1 MVNMISKSLLKKTL
15 YFDIETSGITQNL
28 EDLEKENPRLA
39 EIWKKRC
46 KWLAKNSGEEFV
58 NYAPWEFWKIKSSL
72 HPEFAKIVC
81 VSFGAYDESGE
92 IKIQSFTGEEKEIL
106 KNSNLVLNRAMS
118 KGWKLA
124 GHTIKNFD
132 IPFMGK
138 RMLINGIEPSS
149 MIASISR
156 KPWDSPFLDIAE
168 IFSFGGWGQTHTSLD
183 LMSSVFGHESP
194 KDEMDGSMVHG
205 HYYEGKID
213 EIKKYCEMDVKVLM
227 KCFDSFSFDSYE

>member
-1 MVNMISKSLLKKTL
+1 MINKDTLKKTL
-15 YFDIETSGITQNL
+15 YFDIETSGITKTF
-28 EDLEKENPRLA
+28 EDLELENPRLA
-39 EIWKKRC
+39 KMWTKRC
-46 KWLAKNSGEEFV
+46 KWLVQNSGEDQKK
-58 NYAPWEFWKIKSSL
+58 YTASDFWGIKSSL

-81 VSFGAYDESGE
+81 VSFGAYDEDE
-92 IKIQSFTGEEKEIL
+92 PRIQSFTGDEMDIL
-106 KNSNLVLNRAMS
+106 KKSNMVLNKAMS

-138 RMLINGIEPSS
+138 RFIINGIDPSP
-149 MIASISR
+149 MIASLNR
-156 KPWDSPFLDIAE
+156 KPWESPFLDISE

-194 KDEMDGSMVHG
+194 KDEMDGSMVHD
-205 HYYEGKID
+205 YYYAGKIE

-227 KCFDSFSFDSYE
+227 KCFENFSFD